1 MSPRQPMFEFLIE
14 FNNRHEALEPEI
26 RTLTDAAWEHFLELI
41 SAVNLAHCAQPRIRE
56 GTWYL
61 RHSLVAAQQ
70 EVTACAKSAL
80 DAVQKIKEQAAGT
93 GIKNPGFEN
102 LADYAI
108 AFAQSICED
117 PQFLSIETPAPSSS
131 VRSSE
136 VPQI

>member
-1 MSPRQPMFEFLIE
+1 MFEFLDE
-14 FNNRHEALEPEI
+14 FHNRHEALEPEI
-26 RTLTDAAWEHFLELI
+26 RTLTDAAWEHFFELI

-56 GTWYL
+56 GTWYM

-70 EVTACAKSAL
+70 DVTACAKSAL
-80 DAVQKIKEQAAGT
+80 DAVQKIQEQVAGK
-93 GIKNPGFEN
+93 GVKNPGFED
-102 LADYAI
+102 LANYAI

-117 PQFLSIETPAPSSS
+117 PRILSLEPPAPSSS

>member
-1 MSPRQPMFEFLIE
+1 MFEFLNE
-14 FNNRHEALEPEI
+14 FHNRHEALEPEI
-26 RTLTDAAWEHFLELI
+26 RNLTDAAWEHFLELI

-56 GTWYL
+56 GTWYM

-70 EVTACAKSAL
+70 DVTACAKSAL
-80 DAVQKIKEQAAGT
+80 DAAQKLKEQFTRKGV
-93 GIKNPGFEN
+93 KNPGFED
-102 LADYAI
+102 LANYAI

-117 PQFLSIETPAPSSS
+117 PRILSLEPPAPSSP